1 MKPFLLSLLLVLAA
15 SQILVGGENAE
26 ARKAGAV
33 ASDFFNAY
41 VKAIPSLDGYKA
53 TIAWVKKNQ
62 LASPAY
68 KAAIEK
74 IYMDALRK
82 DPEMGYGADALLGA
96 QDYPDGFRIKKS
108 SASDDKAVVDL
119 VGIDPFPM
127 PLRVTLIKQDGKWLI
142 DGSGD
147 LLR

>member
-1 MKPFLLSLLLVLAA
+1 MQAKILCLLFVLAVTPT
-15 SQILVGGENAE
+15 LLGNENAE

-41 VKAIPSLDGYKA
+41 VQAIPKLDGFKA
-53 TIAWVKKNQ
+53 TIVWVKKNP

-68 KAAIEK
+68 KAAVEK

-96 QDYPDGFRIKKS
+96 QDFPDGFRIKQS
-108 SASDDKAVVDL
+108 RASGDKGVVDL
-119 VGIDPFPM
+119 IGVEPFPM
-127 PLRVTLIKQDGKWLI
+127 PLRVALVKKDGQWLV

>member
-1 MKPFLLSLLLVLAA
+1 MKAFLFSVVLALA
-15 SQILVGGENAE
+15 AAPMLSAQDHVE

-41 VKAIPSLDGYKA
+41 VKAIPTLDGYKA
-53 TIAWVKKNQ
+53 TITWVKKNP

-68 KAAIEK
+68 KAAVEK
-74 IYMDALRK
+74 IYMDALRQ

-96 QDYPDGFRIKKS
+96 QDYPDGFRIKQS
-108 SASDDKAVVDL
+108 RASGDRAVVDL
-119 VGIDPFPM
+119 IGVDPFPM
-127 PLRVTLIKQDGKWLI
+127 PLRVTLIKQDDKWLV

-147 LLR
+147 ILR

>member
-1 MKPFLLSLLLVLAA
+1 VKALLLTVLFALAA
-15 SQILVGGENAE
+15 SSTLPAQENVD

-41 VKAIPSLDGYKA
+41 VKAIPTLDGYKA
-53 TIAWVKKNQ
+53 TIAWVKKNPR
-62 LASPAY
+62 ASRTY
-68 KAAIEK
+68 KAAVEK
-74 IYMDALRK
+74 IYLDALRK

-96 QDYPDGFRIKKS
+96 QDYPEGFRIKQS
-108 SASDDKAVVDL
+108 RASGDKAVVDL
-119 VGIDPFPM
+119 VGLDPFPM
-127 PLRVTLIKQDGKWLI
+127 PLRVTLIRQDGEWLV

>member
-1 MKPFLLSLLLVLAA
+1 MKALLLTVVVALAISPMLLA
-15 SQILVGGENAE
+15 QENVE
-26 ARKAGAV
+26 ARKAGAA

-41 VKAIPSLDGYKA
+41 VKAIPTLDGYKA
-53 TIAWVKKNQ
+53 TIAWVKKNP

-68 KAAIEK
+68 KAAVEK

-96 QDYPDGFRIKKS
+96 QDYPDGFTIKQS
-108 SASDDKAVVDL
+108 RASGDKAVVDL
-119 VGIDPFPM
+119 IGVDPFPM
-127 PLRVTLIKQDGKWLI
+127 PLRVTLIKQDDKWLV